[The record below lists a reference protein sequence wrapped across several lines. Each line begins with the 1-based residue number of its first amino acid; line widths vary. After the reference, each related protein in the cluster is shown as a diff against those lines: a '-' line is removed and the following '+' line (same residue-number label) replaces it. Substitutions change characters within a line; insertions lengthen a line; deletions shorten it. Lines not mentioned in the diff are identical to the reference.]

1 MSIVAILASGLMGT
15 AVTWHV
21 ADNGHEGRLVSTHLD
36 AEIIRLRMDGGYNRA
51 CAGNLLGV

>member
-1 MSIVAILASGLMGT
+1 MGT